1 MRHGF
6 GHTRQVSSS
15 SDIQSPANGLAPA
28 AEPPAGALQL
38 SELEVALLALL
49 SIRPMTGYEILRHH
63 ARALEPWWETPRT
76 QIYPKL
82 RELQRRGLI
91 EHEYVVQESKP
102 NKRLYSIG
110 PAGSEAL
117 ASWLGS
123 SINVPEMRHH
133 MMMRL
138 FLGNL
143 LPIEETSRLL
153 IGYRD
158 RMAARAES
166 YRQAKERFSRSLSG
180 PYRASVFFELL
191 SLDHLIAMTD
201 LEVTGTDKA
210 LAALRRF
217 GSDGALASAKQASE
231 LLDAI
236 RDVS

>member
-1 MRHGF
+1 M
-6 GHTRQVSSS
+6 
-15 SDIQSPANGLAPA
+15 
-28 AEPPAGALQL
+28 AGL

-123 SINVPEMRHH
+123 TINVTVAG
-133 MMMRL
+133 
-138 FLGNL
+138 FLSV
-143 LPIEETSRLL
+143 T
-153 IGYRD
+153 
-158 RMAARAES
+158 
-166 YRQAKERFSRSLSG
+166 RSPG
-180 PYRASVFFELL
+180 
-191 SLDHLIAMTD
+191 
-201 LEVTGTDKA
+201 
-210 LAALRRF
+210 
-217 GSDGALASAKQASE
+217 
-231 LLDAI
+231 
-236 RDVS
+236 

>member
-1 MRHGF
+1 VRHGF
-6 GHTRQVSSS
+6 GHTSQVSSS
-15 SDIQSPANGLAPA
+15 SGSDGSPAV
-28 AEPPAGALQL
+28 L

-123 SINVPEMRHH
+123 TINVPEMRHH

-138 FLGNL
+138 FLG
-143 LPIEETSRLL
+143 TSCR
-153 IGYRD
+153 
-158 RMAARAES
+158 
-166 YRQAKERFSRSLSG
+166 SRRPVACSS
-180 PYRASVFFELL
+180 
-191 SLDHLIAMTD
+191 
-201 LEVTGTDKA
+201 VTGTGWRPA
-210 LAALRRF
+210 PSRSGRPRS
-217 GSDGALASAKQASE
+217 GSPA
-231 LLDAI
+231 
-236 RDVS
+236 R